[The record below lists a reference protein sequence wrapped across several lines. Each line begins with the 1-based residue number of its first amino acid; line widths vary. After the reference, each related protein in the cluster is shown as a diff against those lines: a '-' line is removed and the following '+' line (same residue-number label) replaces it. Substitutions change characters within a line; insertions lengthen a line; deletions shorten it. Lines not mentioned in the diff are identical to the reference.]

1 MYRAAPGGDPT
12 PATTRASR
20 RRLARAVAVA
30 AVLLA
35 ALLAFGALIPGSIGT
50 GFATILPWLGLLIPV
65 LFVTAVISRRRRAW
79 LIVAVPL
86 IVWAVAFVP
95 SLVPLGWISSAAASD
110 NSLTVASQNVQA
122 GSGTAAMSA
131 TTLADEGA
139 DVIALEELDA
149 DARVAA
155 ASALEDSH
163 PYSYTVGTVGL
174 WSTYPI
180 VNEQPLDLGLGWK
193 RALAA
198 DIDTPAGLVSVYVIH
213 AASFRPG
220 EQTDRDTMLAELA
233 AMVPND
239 ENDRMIVLGDFNATS
254 TDQAL
259 APLQAELSEPNQ
271 SDASLGFTWPA
282 NFPIGRIDHIF
293 QRGLDATSLRTF
305 ESGSSDHL
313 AVLATFNL

>member
-1 MYRAAPGGDPT
+1 M
-12 PATTRASR
+12 
-20 RRLARAVAVA
+20 VAVA
-30 AVLLA
+30 ALLLA
-35 ALLAFGALIPGSIGT
+35 VLLAFGSLIPGSVGT
-50 GFATILPWLGLLIPV
+50 GFATILPWLGLVIPV
-65 LFVTAVISRRRRAW
+65 LFVIALLTRRRRAW
-79 LIVAVPL
+79 LIVVVPL
-86 IVWAVAFVP
+86 LVWAVAFVP
-95 SLVPLGWISSAAASD
+95 TLVPLGWISSAAASA
-110 NSLTVASQNVQA
+110 NSLTVASQNVHA
-122 GSGTAAMSA
+122 GSGSAATSA

-139 DVIALEELDA
+139 HVIALEELDA

-155 ASALEDSH
+155 ASVLADSH

-198 DIDTPAGLVSVYVIH
+198 DIDTPQGLVSVYVVH

-239 ENDRMIVLGDFNATS
+239 ENDRVIVLGDFNATS
-254 TDQAL
+254 TDLAL

-271 SDASLGFTWPA
+271 SDVSLGFTWPA

-293 QRGLDATSLRTF
+293 QRGLEATSLRTF